1 MLLEEFEKRTN
12 IFVPGEYFDVIH
24 QFYMDTEMDKDQ
36 FCEAYKNNTD
46 NLAVKI
52 KMAYVEKRTRE
63 QVDVCHRLEAEEK
76 KWQNTVK
83 ELRSEISLLT
93 RKLECE
99 QEWKPYEDVSGRFY
113 ENIANNGVSPASDE
127 ETVRFVSTHF
137 GFDMTKISIK
147 RVKPLYEINRHQQL
161 RQAGVTVRNPY
172 IFASDWNYIYF
183 SSMGIDYEILN
194 GKIIPL

>member
-12 IFVPGEYFDVIH
+12 LFVPGEYFDVIH

-76 KWQNTVK
+76 KMAEHSKRT
-83 ELRSEISLLT
+83 EIRDCAVNQKT
-93 RKLECE
+93 
-99 QEWKPYEDVSGRFY
+99 
-113 ENIANNGVSPASDE
+113 GV
-127 ETVRFVSTHF
+127 
-137 GFDMTKISIK
+137 
-147 RVKPLYEINRHQQL
+147 
-161 RQAGVTVRNPY
+161 
-172 IFASDWNYIYF
+172 
-183 SSMGIDYEILN
+183 
-194 GKIIPL
+194 

>member
-24 QFYMDTEMDKDQ
+24 QFYIDTEMDKDQ

-63 QVDVCHRLEAEEK
+63 QVAVCHRLEAEEK

-83 ELRSEISLLT
+83 ELRSEIALLT
-93 RKLECE
+93 RRLERE
-99 QEWKPYEDVSGRFY
+99 
-113 ENIANNGVSPASDE
+113 
-127 ETVRFVSTHF
+127 
-137 GFDMTKISIK
+137 
-147 RVKPLYEINRHQQL
+147 
-161 RQAGVTVRNPY
+161 
-172 IFASDWNYIYF
+172 
-183 SSMGIDYEILN
+183 
-194 GKIIPL
+194 